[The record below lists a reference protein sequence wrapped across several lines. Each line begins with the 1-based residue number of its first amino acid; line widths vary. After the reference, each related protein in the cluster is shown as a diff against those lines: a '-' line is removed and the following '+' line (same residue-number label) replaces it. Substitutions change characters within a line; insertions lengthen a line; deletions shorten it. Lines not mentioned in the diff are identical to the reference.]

1 MPAGPV
7 VLDDGHPGDL
17 AGRREL
23 FRVLRAIGVDVE
35 RLVRDLYLWQRQD
48 RALLIKERRA
58 HVYEMQAK
66 AGRPLFNVLI
76 NKAQRYANRLKAQGC
91 PVPQRVDDAVYALLN
106 ALEDSVNAITD
117 RMEGDPPSSDD
128 RTADRYAAERCLGAQ
143 LAISVNNCP
152 PPRDPRSRMTSF
164 KRTQRKYVQKAY
176 RVRNWREYETGLCA
190 RGSLTVWLGLTDGK
204 LANWNSPRPTRRK
217 PGRQRKYSNH
227 AIETT
232 VTLGLVFGLASRQT
246 EGFLRSLLTLLN
258 LDNDV
263 PDHST
268 ISRRKARL
276 GKVASYKRRTV
287 KPVHLLIDSS
297 GLSVHVGQL
306 RTPPKARDY
315 RKLHLAVD
323 EQTSD
328 VVACDLTSKRARDA
342 SRVASLVGQIERPIA
357 SAKAD
362 AAYDTGDVYK
372 TLENHRAHRSPKVLI
387 PPRKGAQ
394 LALDSAGTRQRNRNI
409 RARSRVGKRKWYV
422 ASGYSR
428 RSKVETTFHR
438 YKAILGSA
446 MRARGLAS
454 QRVEVRL
461 GCKIL
466 NTMTALG
473 IPDGEMIG

>member
-1 MPAGPV
+1 
-7 VLDDGHPGDL
+7 
-17 AGRREL
+17 
-23 FRVLRAIGVDVE
+23 
-35 RLVRDLYLWQRQD
+35 
-48 RALLIKERRA
+48 
-58 HVYEMQAK
+58 
-66 AGRPLFNVLI
+66 
-76 NKAQRYANRLKAQGC
+76 
-91 PVPQRVDDAVYALLN
+91 
-106 ALEDSVNAITD
+106 
-117 RMEGDPPSSDD
+117 
-128 RTADRYAAERCLGAQ
+128 
-143 LAISVNNCP
+143 
-152 PPRDPRSRMTSF
+152 MTSC

-176 RVRNWREYETGLCA
+176 RVRNWREYETGLRA

-232 VTLGLVFGLASRQT
+232 VTVGVVFGLASRQT

-276 GKVASYKRRTV
+276 GQVASYERRTV
-287 KPVHLLIDSS
+287 KPVHLRIDSS

-362 AAYDTGDVYK
+362 AAYDTGAVDK
-372 TLENHRAHRSPKVLI
+372 TLEHHRAHRSPKVLI

-461 GCKIL
+461 GCKTL